1 MLNPRSSASLRARIL
16 DRIGAMGDMPI
27 PIKNSELARVI
38 MDAGAVE
45 YGRHLLDGYD
55 EIRDVDAP
63 ALEALLI
70 LAAMNSP
77 HPDAEVKLAE
87 AEASRVRRSI
97 NRNQRKGHRR
107 G

>member
-1 MLNPRSSASLRARIL
+1 MLNPRSSASLRARLL
-16 DRIGAMGDMPI
+16 DRIAAHGDMAI
-27 PIKNSELARVI
+27 EVKNSELARVI

-45 YGRHLLDGYD
+45 FGRHLLDGYD
-55 EIRDVDAP
+55 EIREVDAP

-87 AEASRVRRSI
+87 EATARTRRAI
-97 NRNQRKGHRR
+97 NRHERKARKNG
-107 G
+107 